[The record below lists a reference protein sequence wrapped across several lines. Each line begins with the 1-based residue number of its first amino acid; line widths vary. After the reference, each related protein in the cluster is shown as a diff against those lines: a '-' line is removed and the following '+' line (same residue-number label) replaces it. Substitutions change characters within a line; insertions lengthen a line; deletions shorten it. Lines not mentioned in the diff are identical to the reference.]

1 MKWAKEAYINGQEV
15 IVFFEIDQINNEPA
29 ISNVM
34 YKTVDVLPL
43 INDQE
48 YNKLLDQVLQN
59 ITI

>member
-1 MKWAKEAYINGQEV
+1 MKWVKEASVNGQEV

>member
-1 MKWAKEAYINGQEV
+1 MKWVKEASVNGQEV
-15 IVFFEIDQINNEPA
+15 VVYFKIDRVSNEPV

-34 YKTVDVLPL
+34 YKTVDVLLL

>member
-1 MKWAKEAYINGQEV
+1 MKWVKEASVNGQEV
-15 IVFFEIDQINNEPA
+15 VVYFKIDRVSNEPV

-34 YKTVDVLPL
+34 YKTVDVLLL

-48 YNKLLDQVLQN
+48 YNKLLDQVLQD